1 MMQVVER
8 LEKFPDDPFYQ
19 NYYNCKEKKNQ
30 ERVNRVMNEEV
41 PEVNP

>member
-19 NYYNCKEKKNQ
+19 NYYNCKEKKS
-30 ERVNRVMNEEV
+30 RKGK
-41 PEVNP
+41 